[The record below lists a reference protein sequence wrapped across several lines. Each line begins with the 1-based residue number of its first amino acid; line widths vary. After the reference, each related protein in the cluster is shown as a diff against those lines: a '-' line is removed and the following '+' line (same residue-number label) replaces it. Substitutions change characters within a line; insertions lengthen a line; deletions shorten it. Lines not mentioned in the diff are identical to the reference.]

1 MNFSLYLIL
10 FLIIGTV
17 FFGLAFPFM
26 IMFIGVLLAAFIVMW
41 LIRLLRGGSGFTVY
55 TSRGFGR
62 SAGEEPEAEPTR
74 RRIYSS
80 DGPTPPR
87 GGRRNGGSRRSD
99 RTPRHRA
106 AQRRRGRDE
115 VKAPRRAQSEIKEAK
130 SGPPLFHGAGRSFSP
145 CAGAR

>member
-26 IMFIGVLLAAFIVMW
+26 IMFVGVLLAAFIVMW

-87 GGRRNGGSRRSD
+87 GGYDARGPYINV
-99 RTPRHRA
+99 A
-106 AQRRRGRDE
+106 ADDE
-115 VKAPRRAQSEIKEAK
+115 EMAEAVEVIELPATALRK
-130 SGPPLFHGAGRSFSP
+130 DDGEETK
-145 CAGAR
+145 

>member
-41 LIRLLRGGSGFTVY
+41 LLRLLRGGSGFTVY
-55 TSRGFGR
+55 TSRGAGR
-62 SAGEEPEAEPTR
+62 RAEEEPQAEPSR

-80 DGPTPPR
+80 DDPTPPR
-87 GGRRNGGSRRSD
+87 GGYDARGPYINVAAD
-99 RTPRHRA
+99 DEEMAEAVEVVELPATALRTD
-106 AQRRRGRDE
+106 DE
-115 VKAPRRAQSEIKEAK
+115 AETK
-130 SGPPLFHGAGRSFSP
+130 
-145 CAGAR
+145 

>member
-41 LIRLLRGGSGFTVY
+41 LLRLLRGGSGFTVY
-55 TSRGFGR
+55 TSRGAGR
-62 SAGEEPEAEPTR
+62 RAEEEPQAEPSR

-80 DGPTPPR
+80 DDPTPPR
-87 GGRRNGGSRRSD
+87 GGYDTRGPYINVAADDEEMAEAVEVGELPATARRKD
-99 RTPRHRA
+99 
-106 AQRRRGRDE
+106 DE
-115 VKAPRRAQSEIKEAK
+115 AETK
-130 SGPPLFHGAGRSFSP
+130 
-145 CAGAR
+145 